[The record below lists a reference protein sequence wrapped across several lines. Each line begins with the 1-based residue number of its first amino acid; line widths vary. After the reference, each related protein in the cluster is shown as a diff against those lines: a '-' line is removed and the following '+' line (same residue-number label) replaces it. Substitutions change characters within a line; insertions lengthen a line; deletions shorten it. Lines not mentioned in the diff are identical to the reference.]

1 MLRRHLQ
8 QQVERSLTDFP
19 VVLITGARQVGKST
33 LAQALITTDWQADY
47 LTLDDRTVLDAAL
60 TDSEGFLAA
69 NPGPLIIDEVQRA
82 PDILRAI
89 KRQVDRRRLGGQFL
103 LTGSA
108 NLMTLKTVSES
119 LAGRVA
125 LHQLFPFSLAERL
138 GCEVSSF
145 LGELFE
151 VDDARALLKRWRRRD
166 RPATD
171 PADAILRGGYPPAT
185 LMRSAASRRRWFDSY
200 RQTYLERDLRNLAN
214 IQYLTDFSRLLILVA
229 LRTGQTVNVAAFA
242 RELGL
247 PQMTVKRYLD
257 LLVLTYQVSLVPAYH
272 TNVGLRLV
280 KTPKLYVTDTGLA
293 CHLSGTRDWA
303 TMERQG
309 RVGALVESWVAN
321 ELDKWIAYQEDDYR
335 LYFWRTHTGQEVDF
349 LLARGEEMIAIE
361 VKATTRVER
370 GDLAGIEVCEQAL
383 GKRIRFSVVLYRGD
397 QVVGLGPRRLAIPLE
412 TAFLGGV
419 RT

>member
-8 QQVERSLTDFP
+8 HPVERSLADFP

-33 LAQALITTDWQADY
+33 LAQALITTNWRAAY
-47 LTLDDRTVLDAAL
+47 LTLDDRTMLDAAL
-60 TDSEGFLAA
+60 TDPEGFLVA
-69 NPGPLIIDEVQRA
+69 NPTPLIIDEVQRA
-82 PDILRAI
+82 PDLLRAI
-89 KRQVDRRRLGGQFL
+89 KRRVDRGRMGGQFL

-108 NLMTLKTVSES
+108 NLMTLRTVGES

-125 LHQLFPFSLAERL
+125 LHQLFPFSWAERL
-138 GCEVSSF
+138 GHQVPSL

-151 VDDARALLKRWRRRD
+151 ADDAAPLLKKWRGRREPD
-166 RPATD
+166 SNL
-171 PADAILRGGYPPAT
+171 ADAILRGGYPPAT

-200 RQTYLERDLRNLAN
+200 RQTYLERDLRDLAN

-229 LRTGQTVNVAAFA
+229 LRTGQTVNIAAFA

-293 CHLSGTRDWA
+293 CHLSGVRDWA
-303 TMERQG
+303 TLERQG

-321 ELDKWIAYQEDDYR
+321 ELAKWIACQEDDYR

-349 LLARGEEMIAIE
+349 LLARGEQMVAIE
-361 VKATTRVER
+361 VRATTRVER
-370 GDLAGIEVCEQAL
+370 SDLAGIEVCEGAL

-397 QVVGLGPRRLAIPLE
+397 QVIGLGPRRLAVPVAA
-412 TAFLGGV
+412 AFL
-419 RT
+419 